1 MKLPWLV
8 AGISVVLL
16 VVVSVVSYFGSP
28 GQSSQPGQLA
38 SAPAPDISAMSPR
51 ERADRLFNRV
61 MSAAERT
68 DTGEVTFF
76 APMAIQSYGLLDTL
90 DADARY
96 HLGLIHSLSSNT
108 AAARAQADTLEQET
122 PGHLL
127 GAVLHHEVAAR
138 LGDAAGQ
145 EQSYRTFLENFQ
157 SEMASGRV
165 EYAEHQL
172 TINAFLEEAQNAIDR

>member
-28 GQSSQPGQLA
+28 GPSSQPGRLA

-61 MSAAERT
+61 MSAAERA

-127 GAVLHHEVAAR
+127 GAVLQHEVAAR
-138 LGDAAGQ
+138 VGDAAGQ